1 MCIIQTIMS
10 TRFCLSTP
18 IGLVSVSLA
27 GGRVV
32 GIDLNPGSVP
42 ETAPADAPSERVRAQ
57 LEGYFRDGRAGF
69 SLPLAPAGTAFQQ
82 RVWAAM
88 LKIPPGQVRSYG
100 EIARELGS
108 GARAVGN
115 ACRRNPIPLIIPCH
129 RVVSAQGIGG
139 YSGATGGHR
148 LEIKRWLLAHE
159 GVQL

>member
-1 MCIIQTIMS
+1 ME
-10 TRFCLSTP
+10 
-18 IGLVSVSLA
+18 A
-27 GGRVV
+27 
-32 GIDLNPGSVP
+32 IDLNPGSGM
-42 ETAPADAPSERVRAQ
+42 EAAPVNRFAKQVKAQ
-57 LEGYFRDGRAGF
+57 LEAYFRDGGAGF
-69 SLPLAPAGTAFQQ
+69 SLPLAPTGTEFQQ

-88 LKIPPGQVRSYG
+88 LRIPAGRVRSYG
-100 EIARELGS
+100 EIARELDS

-159 GVQL
+159 GVVL